1 MSGTPEYY
9 FAKRWHGIEKLGK
22 LIGDNQPNSKR
33 SSIELSI
40 TEEIGDIIAVI
51 EIFLHFSGVVKNAL
65 FEQKLSENDL
75 LNEISVLDDRVKWA
89 VNVLQDASAE
99 INSELNRILVSN
111 KNLQVDRL
119 FENISKDQKN

>member
-9 FAKRWHGIEKLGK
+9 FAKQWHGIEKLGE
-22 LIGDNQPNSKR
+22 LIGDKQPNSKR

-40 TEEIGDIIAVI
+40 AEKISDIIAVT
-51 EIFLHFSGVVKNAL
+51 EIFLHFSGEVKNAL

-75 LNEISVLDDRVKWA
+75 LEEINVLDGRIKWA

-99 INSELNRILVSN
+99 INNELNRILVSN
-111 KNLQVDRL
+111 TNVQVARL
-119 FENISKDQKN
+119 LENMTKDQKN